1 MNFLDWILMIVIGAS
16 SIYGLAKGFVRAV
29 VSILAVIIGLI
40 LASRLYSGVSP
51 FLLKFGLGDPV
62 LIKVFS
68 FLTLFGLIFIA
79 VILIAKKI
87 HMFVHVNFSGSLNRV
102 AGLGVGLAKG
112 IIISSCT
119 ILILTVALSEKN
131 PVLRQSKFTP
141 HIMNISKILIPF
153 APEDLKKHFKEK
165 EEKLREFWGG
175 KIPKRLPAGP
185 GTKGLWQLSR

>member
-16 SIYGLAKGFVRAV
+16 SIYGLAKGFIRAV

-51 FLLKFGLGDPV
+51 FLIKFGLDDPV
-62 LIKVFS
+62 LKVFS
-68 FLTLFGLIFIA
+68 FLTFFGLIFIA
-79 VILIAKKI
+79 IIVIGKKI
-87 HMFVHVNFSGSLNRV
+87 HMFVQVNLLGSLNRV

-112 IIISSCT
+112 VIISSGI

-141 HIMNISKILIPF
+141 PIMNISKILISF
-153 APEDLKKHFKEK
+153 APEDLKKHFKER

-175 KIPKRLPAGP
+175 KIPKKLSAGP
-185 GTKGLWQLSR
+185 GTKVLEQLSR

>member
-29 VSILAVIIGLI
+29 VSILAVIIGLT

-79 VILIAKKI
+79 IIVIGNKI
-87 HMFVHVNFSGSLNRV
+87 HAFVQVNFLGTFNRV

-112 IIISSCT
+112 VIISSGI

-141 HIMNISKILIPF
+141 PIMNISKILISF
-153 APEDLKKHFKEK
+153 APEDLKKHFKER

-175 KIPKRLPAGP
+175 KIPKKLSAGP
-185 GTKGLWQLSR
+185 GTKVL